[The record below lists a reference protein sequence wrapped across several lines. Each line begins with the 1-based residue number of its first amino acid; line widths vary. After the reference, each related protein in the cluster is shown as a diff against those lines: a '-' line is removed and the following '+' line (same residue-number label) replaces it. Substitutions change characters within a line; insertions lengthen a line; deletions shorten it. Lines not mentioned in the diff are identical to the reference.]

1 MSTRR
6 VGSRSSSG
14 RSSSGRSNR
23 IRSDSSTINNFVVVI
38 EIVVFRLFFLF
49 FVVC

>member
-6 VGSRSSSG
+6 VGS

-38 EIVVFRLFFLF
+38 EIVVFRFFFLF